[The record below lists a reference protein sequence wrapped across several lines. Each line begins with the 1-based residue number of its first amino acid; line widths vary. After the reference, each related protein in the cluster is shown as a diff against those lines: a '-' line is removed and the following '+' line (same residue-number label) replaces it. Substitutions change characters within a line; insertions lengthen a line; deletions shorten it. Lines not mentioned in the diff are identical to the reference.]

1 MQQALDLS
9 VESCYANLAKENVI
23 IYTSDSSLRISAS
36 DISSISVTS
45 EITNADTL
53 NDFSTPFKKVMFSL
67 SNPSIDFD
75 TMDVYLEKELGRKN
89 LDVEYVLLHYTPD
102 SLFMSSDNNQYSL
115 STFSNSTFLP
125 RDQETRNE
133 VWERFTGYSSKR
145 NVRYAYFSV
154 DYWCRCWLAF
164 ISLSHNCRTEGISR
178 DQERFDQ

>member
-1 MQQALDLS
+1 VYRNVQNYQINKERLVLDMQQALDLS

-133 VWERFTGYSSKR
+133 V
-145 NVRYAYFSV
+145 
-154 DYWCRCWLAF
+154 
-164 ISLSHNCRTEGISR
+164 
-178 DQERFDQ
+178 